1 MSWLWFYY
9 FYGLSIINTRKGY
22 FKWKIIPWSSIKVL
36 TFPRVFVFLLS
47 NLSFLRIGVAHPRND
62 MMMEVQTMNERPQ
75 QPQQP
80 QQSQFANQ
88 LSPQSP
94 TGAVQ
99 HAAQLQ
105 FSYISHQVS

>member
-1 MSWLWFYY
+1 VYSFFFCLIF
-9 FYGLSIINTRKGY
+9 
-22 FKWKIIPWSSIKVL
+22 
-36 TFPRVFVFLLS
+36 RVQ
-47 NLSFLRIGVAHPRND
+47 RIGVAHPRND

-75 QPQQP
+75 QPQQ
-80 QQSQFANQ
+80 SQFSNQ